1 MVKFKEIKNYSG
13 RKRINIVK
21 DDGFKTGEKVVL
33 LSEKEYTDLKQ
44 KKEDIDIDLILE
56 TTIKTINKNHE
67 KQLQQLEKQVK
78 EKEKELNQIKGVF
91 TRFITQI
98 NGLSFFDLI
107 FKHKHKELV
116 SDFHDSVWIMQGTVE
131 IEKKK

>member
-33 LSEKEYTDLKQ
+33 LTEQEYKELKQ
-44 KKEDIDIDLILE
+44 KKENIDIDIIL
-56 TTIKTINKNHE
+56 KTINKNHE
-67 KQLQQLEKQVK
+67 KQLQQMEKQVK
-78 EKEKELNQIKGVF
+78 EKEKELNQIKGMF
-91 TRFITQI
+91 TRFITQV

-107 FKHKHKELV
+107 FKHKHKELIN
-116 SDFHDSVWIMQGTVE
+116 DFQDRVWIMQGTVE

>member
-21 DDGFKTGEKVVL
+21 DDGFKTGETVVL
-33 LSEKEYTDLKQ
+33 LTEQEYKELKQ
-44 KKEDIDIDLILE
+44 KKENIDIDIIL
-56 TTIKTINKNHE
+56 KTINKNHE
-67 KQLQQLEKQVK
+67 KQLQKLEKQVK
-78 EKEKELNQIKGVF
+78 EKEKELNQIKGGF
-91 TRFITQI
+91 TRFITQV

-107 FKHKHKELV
+107 FKHKHKELI
-116 SDFHDSVWIMQGTVE
+116 SDFQDRVWIMQGTVE